1 MGIYK
6 FEDMRRYNQI
16 LLVAGVIIISFNLR
30 PAITAVGP
38 LVGMI
43 QDDLGLASWSI
54 GILTSLPLF
63 GFAVM
68 SPVAP
73 WLGNKYTNEIVL
85 IGGMITLAI
94 GILLRLVPMSVFLF
108 GGTLLIGLG
117 IAVANVLLPGVLKER
132 FPNQVPL
139 MTGVYSTAMGLVAA
153 LASGVSIPLANAAGL
168 GWELSLA
175 VWVIPALMGVA
186 IWVYFFIQRR
196 SANEVKVQYI
206 AASDTRMWRS
216 RLAWQV
222 AVFLGLQAF
231 IYYVVI
237 AWLPEIVQGS
247 GISTNAAGWI
257 LSYCQFVGLPFGF
270 LVPVI
275 AGKLKSQSTLTVGIC
290 LLALL
295 GSIGLLFSEIYVIMI
310 ASVTLLGIATG
321 SLFPLALAFLGMRAA
336 GPRQAAELSGM
347 AQALGYFLAAI
358 GPILMGYL
366 RDVANGWQ
374 LPLIILV
381 IVIVVMTIT
390 GFGAGRNR
398 TISDEFEDMSR

>member
-6 FEDMRRYNQI
+6 FEDMRRYNKI
-16 LLVAGVIIISFNLR
+16 LIVAGIIIISFNLR

-85 IGGMITLAI
+85 IGGMVTLAI
-94 GILLRLVPMSVFLF
+94 GIVLRLVPMSVFLF